1 MRYAVSCRIKVSA
14 KDQKDF
20 VPKYINC
27 ETFNSLSDCLFF
39 LSKEYEKAKENYNCK
54 IEKVFEWSIFDF
66 DREECFSD
74 SSKVVKN
81 FGFLDLV
88 LEYSEFEEGSK
99 YLHIKP
105 SKKQRS

>member
-27 ETFNSLSDCLFF
+27 ETFNSFSDCLFF
-39 LSKEYEKAKENYNCK
+39 LCREYEEARENYNCK
-54 IEKVFEWSIFDF
+54 IERVFEWSIFDF
-66 DREECFSD
+66 DRGECLSD
-74 SSKVVKN
+74 SLKVEKN

-88 LEYSEFEEGSK
+88 LEYSEFTQGSK
-99 YLHIKP
+99 YLH
-105 SKKQRS
+105 KKNS